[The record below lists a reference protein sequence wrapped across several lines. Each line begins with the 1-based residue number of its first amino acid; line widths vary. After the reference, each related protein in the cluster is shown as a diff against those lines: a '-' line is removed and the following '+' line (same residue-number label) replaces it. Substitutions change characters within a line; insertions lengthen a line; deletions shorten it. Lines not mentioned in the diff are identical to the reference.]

1 MGRGASISPP
11 RLSRRIREGHSTVY
25 VILMGAQGSGKG
37 TQAALI
43 GPQLKLVKVATGD
56 LFRAAIAQGS
66 ELGLQVKSILE
77 AGNLVPD
84 ELTNAIVQVRLA
96 QIAASRAKGEDVQGA
111 LFDGFPRT
119 EPQARALDEILA
131 SQGEQITAVVEI
143 DVPRDQLITRLAGR
157 RTCESCGAVYHVE
170 SDPPQVEGICD
181 KCGGKLVQRE
191 DDTPAAITRRLA
203 LYDELTAPLL
213 SYYEERGVLERVN
226 GDQDIQ
232 GVHQDILDAIRK
244 NAEARKA

>member
-1 MGRGASISPP
+1 M
-11 RLSRRIREGHSTVY
+11 Y

-37 TQAALI
+37 TQAALL
-43 GPQLKLVKVATGD
+43 GPTLQLVKVATGD

-66 ELGLQVKSILE
+66 ELGQQVQSILE
-77 AGNLVPD
+77 AGELVPD

-96 QIAASRAKGEDVQGA
+96 QIAADKARGGEVKGA

-131 SQGEQITAVVEI
+131 NQGEELTAVVEI
-143 DVPRDQLITRLAGR
+143 DVPRERLIERLAGR

-170 SDPPQVEGICD
+170 SDPPKVEGICD
-181 KCGGKLVQRE
+181 RCGGSLVQRE
-191 DDTPAAITRRLA
+191 DDTPGAITRRLA

-213 SYYEERGVLERVN
+213 SYYEQRGVLRRVN

-232 GVHQDILDAIRK
+232 QVQRDILDAVNH
-244 NAEARKA
+244 NAESTKA

>member
-1 MGRGASISPP
+1 
-11 RLSRRIREGHSTVY
+11 VY

-43 GPQLKLVKVATGD
+43 GPTLKLVKVATGD
-56 LFRAAIAQGS
+56 LFRAAISQGS

-77 AGNLVPD
+77 AGDLVPD

-96 QIAASRAKGEDVQGA
+96 QIAAAKAEGEDVEGA

-119 EPQARALDEILA
+119 APQARALDDILA
-131 SQGEQITAVVEI
+131 KQGEEITAVVEI
-143 DVPRDQLITRLAGR
+143 DVPRDQLVARLAGR

-170 SDPPQVEGICD
+170 SDPPNVDGICD
-181 KCGGKLVQRE
+181 KCGGSLIQRE
-191 DDTPAAITRRLA
+191 DDTPEAIKRRLA

-213 SYYEERGVLERVN
+213 SYYGERGVLERVN
-226 GDQDIQ
+226 GNQDIQ
-232 GVHQDILDAIRK
+232 SVQQDILDAIHK
-244 NAEARKA
+244 HAEVRKA